1 MSLTNAIDALEKQ
14 MGAAKVA
21 LARHSKLIRLSY
33 EKGCA
38 NQEILESLRAC
49 QKEQKALVHQAGL
62 TLKIAMDMMPR
73 VAKVTHDSGRDFAIL
88 RERIR
93 ASEKGRKARK
103 VRTEKEKFDFPKQQ
117 LIKIWQSGKYRFKKN
132 CVDKNWEKL
141 GITYSSRLKVLQ
153 NIPKREKQESTK

>member
-14 MGAAKVA
+14 KGAAKVA

-38 NQEILESLRAC
+38 NQEILESLSAC

-88 RERIR
+88 RERLKQKNL

-103 VRTEKEKFDFPKQQ
+103 VGIEKKNFAAKKEA
-117 LIKIWQSGKYRFKKN
+117 LINIWLSGKY
-132 CVDKNWEKL
+132 
-141 GITYSSRLKVLQ
+141 T
-153 NIPKREKQESTK
+153 TKAMTCPPLAVPS